1 MRKQCPQLI
10 FFELNTVD
18 TSIKSFIHS
27 FSFVEAKEEFIEGCS
42 RGTVNNNN
50 EKNYRQLD
58 ENFSALTERGDRVNT
73 TKCYT

>member
-1 MRKQCPQLI
+1 MRKQCLQLV

-18 TSIKSFIHS
+18 ASIKSFIHS
-27 FSFVEAKEEFIEGCS
+27 FSFAEAKEEFIEGCS

>member
-1 MRKQCPQLI
+1 MRKQCPQLV

-18 TSIKSFIHS
+18 SMKSFIHS
-27 FSFVEAKEEFIEGCS
+27 FSFVEAKKEFIEGCS

-73 TKCYT
+73 TKCCT

>member
-1 MRKQCPQLI
+1 MRKQCPQLV

-58 ENFSALTERGDRVNT
+58 ENLQHERREAIGVNT